1 MKTLGLPRGVKKIP
15 APPVTPNASMKLE
28 RE

>member
-1 MKTLGLPRGVKKIP
+1 MKTLGLTRGVKKIT
-15 APPVTPNASMKLE
+15 ALPVSPNASMKLE